1 MLNRT
6 PSQKAHEVDYHVPNE
21 STGNL
26 IEGQALGDA
35 SRVSTS
41 TDNTPSSYSSSGPG
55 PGPGPGQRQSG
66 APPTAAAAAA
76 AQEQHQK
83 RLRLQQENQPQ
94 MRPRPRRQ
102 STLRRVVSSRNANNG
117 NQPPPVQR
125 RPSTIARAK
134 KKLVEREI
142 ELTAWVVVSRIF
154 TCCIP
159 SSLLR
164 CCNGKKFARA
174 QVIQAWR
181 EKVTLCLIIMLIC
194 GLLAFV
200 IFGLEPTMCPKESS
214 TFEYTYPS
222 QNGALPQIGKN
233 NLSFCY
239 YFLRIEK
246 YKKMERDIVC
256 AWVPPVEVLCV
267 DAREPCFLVWAF
279 VCWWRT
285 ETVVAS
291 GRVGRRSLFLRPLS
305 LTSKKKSPVLN
316 GVYSGEEG

>member
-1 MLNRT
+1 MSSSIPQSQQSSSSSKVSRSRSLTKPERYRPKPGMLNRT

-26 IEGQALGDA
+26 IEGQALDGP

-41 TDNTPSSYSSSGPG
+41 TDNTPSSHSSSGPG
-55 PGPGPGQRQSG
+55 PGPRPGPGQRPPG
-66 APPTAAAAAA
+66 VPPTAAATAA

-83 RLRLQQENQPQ
+83 RLRLQQENQPH

-117 NQPPPVQR
+117 NQPPPPQR

-142 ELTAWVVVSRIF
+142 ELTVWVVVSRIF

-159 SSLLR
+159 TGLLR
-164 CCNGKKFARA
+164 CCNSKKFARA

-181 EKVTLCLIIMLIC
+181 EKVTLCLIIVLIC

-200 IFGLEPTMCPKESS
+200 IFGLEPTMCPKE
-214 TFEYTYPS
+214 TFTFSYTFPS
-222 QNGALPQIGKN
+222 QNGAPPK
-233 NLSFCY
+233 
-239 YFLRIEK
+239 IE
-246 YKKMERDIVC
+246 YKSAK
-256 AWVPPVEVLCV
+256 A
-267 DAREPCFLVWAF
+267 
-279 VCWWRT
+279 
-285 ETVVAS
+285 
-291 GRVGRRSLFLRPLS
+291 G
-305 LTSKKKSPVLN
+305 
-316 GVYSGEEG
+316 Y

>member
-6 PSQKAHEVDYHVPNE
+6 PSQKAHEVDYLVPNE

-26 IEGQALGDA
+26 IDGQALDGP
-35 SRVSTS
+35 SRASTS

-55 PGPGPGQRQSG
+55 AGAGPGSGQRPPG
-66 APPTAAAAAA
+66 PTAAATAA

-94 MRPRPRRQ
+94 MRPRPRRE

-117 NQPPPVQR
+117 NQPPPPQR

-159 SSLLR
+159 SGLLR
-164 CCNGKKFARA
+164 CCNSKKFARA

-181 EKVTLCLIIMLIC
+181 EKVTLCLIIVLIC

-200 IFGLEPTMCPKESS
+200 IFGLEPTMCPQE
-214 TFEYTYPS
+214 TFRFSYTYPS
-222 QNGALPQIGKN
+222 QNGA
-233 NLSFCY
+233 
-239 YFLRIEK
+239 
-246 YKKMERDIVC
+246 
-256 AWVPPVEVLCV
+256 PPKI
-267 DAREPCFLVWAF
+267 DAGYRVYVGAP
-279 VCWWRT
+279 
-285 ETVVAS
+285 
-291 GRVGRRSLFLRPLS
+291 GRGVGDVRM
-305 LTSKKKSPVLN
+305 
-316 GVYSGEEG
+316 